1 MRPTMQAVRVETLVE
16 LVAAQRPAHLA
27 LCFGERRWTYGA
39 LRTELDRSAAVLI
52 AAGLPAGAVVATT
65 EYPTDDL
72 AITFLACC
80 RADLT
85 LFVLSPALT
94 PVEATPLL
102 ARSHA
107 QVLLTADGSPHVAQ
121 PAVPTLP
128 LSLPGSPDSGAV
140 NAAAHRST
148 NGSAEAIAAIYATSG
163 TTGSSAK
170 LACLSHRYLTWRWET
185 PAWWETADDVYYS
198 PQRNLFLAYELCGVL
213 GRGATMVLS
222 HATHPEQLEAEMT
235 AHHATVLT
243 AVPPMIRL
251 LAEQTPPPLPGLSL
265 RAIRTGTAS
274 LSPEIAQAISRRY
287 HAPLVETY
295 ASTEGGG
302 MMETAREGGSEGSI
316 GTPYPGIEARIVDD
330 TGTDVGEGATG
341 EVLIHS
347 PGLMSGYL
355 DAPDLTAQVLQDG
368 WLWTG
373 DLARRDANGCYH
385 LEGRRALRIN
395 VGGFKVAPE
404 EVEAVLA
411 LYPGVREVVVLA
423 AVDAARGEIV
433 RAVIVPE
440 GDPPLIADLRAF
452 CRERLSG
459 YKVPRVWEF
468 RTDLPRSPLGKV
480 LRSQV

>member
-1 MRPTMQAVRVETLVE
+1 
-16 LVAAQRPAHLA
+16 
-27 LCFGERRWTYGA
+27 
-39 LRTELDRSAAVLI
+39 
-52 AAGLPAGAVVATT
+52 
-65 EYPTDDL
+65 
-72 AITFLACC
+72 
-80 RADLT
+80 
-85 LFVLSPALT
+85 
-94 PVEATPLL
+94 
-102 ARSHA
+102 
-107 QVLLTADGSPHVAQ
+107 
-121 PAVPTLP
+121 
-128 LSLPGSPDSGAV
+128 
-140 NAAAHRST
+140 
-148 NGSAEAIAAIYATSG
+148 
-163 TTGSSAK
+163 
-170 LACLSHRYLTWRWET
+170 
-185 PAWWETADDVYYS
+185 
-198 PQRNLFLAYELCGVL
+198 
-213 GRGATMVLS
+213 
-222 HATHPEQLEAEMT
+222 
-235 AHHATVLT
+235 
-243 AVPPMIRL
+243 
-251 LAEQTPPPLPGLSL
+251 
-265 RAIRTGTAS
+265 
-274 LSPEIAQAISRRY
+274 
-287 HAPLVETY
+287 
-295 ASTEGGG
+295 
-302 MMETAREGGSEGSI
+302 METAREGGSEGSI